1 MLATVPI
8 VIHPVTD
15 ATPGLLD
22 NFIDL
27 FWRVFPEER
36 RYTRHIKEAALAARL
51 GSDRKV
57 YHLWLVEYEGEFAGF
72 RMFNYV
78 RRFHFGFSG
87 FIGFLPQYR
96 GMGLGSSL
104 QTAIMAQLLEDAAQ
118 DGHDDA
124 LGLVGEL
131 DRPSAA
137 TTAEERA
144 VRLQRVNIF
153 RRMGGLILNV
163 DYVEPPLVEGLQVE
177 DPADLIYAKPMPS
190 LLYLIPHD
198 PTLGLD
204 TPTMEQIIR
213 GVYSEAY
220 NLDERSSYMQHAL
233 HSLHFPS
240 GIDYAT
246 V

>member
-8 VIHPVTD
+8 VIHAVTD
-15 ATPGLLD
+15 ATPELLD
-22 NFIDL
+22 TFIDL

-36 RYTRHIKEAALAARL
+36 RYTRHIKEAALAARV
-51 GSDRKV
+51 GSERKV
-57 YHLWLVEYEGEFAGF
+57 YHLWLVEYKGKFAGF

-87 FIGFLPQYR
+87 FIGFLPEYR

-137 TTAEERA
+137 TTPEERA
-144 VRLQRVNIF
+144 IRLQRVEIF

-163 DYVEPPLVEGLQVE
+163 DYVEPPLVQGLEVE
-177 DPADLIYAKPMPS
+177 DPNDLIYAKPMPS
-190 LLYLIPHD
+190 LLYLIPHE
-198 PTLGLD
+198 PNLVLNTA
-204 TPTMEQIIR
+204 MIERIVR
-213 GVYSEAY
+213 GVYLEAY
-220 NLDERSSYMQHAL
+220 NLDESSTYLQNALYSL
-233 HSLHFPS
+233 HSPS

>member
-1 MLATVPI
+1 MSATVPI

-15 ATPGLLD
+15 ATPELLD
-22 NFIDL
+22 TFISL
-27 FWRVFPEER
+27 FWQVFPEER
-36 RYTRHIKEAALAARL
+36 RYTRHIREAALTART
-51 GSDRKV
+51 GSERKV
-57 YHLWLVEYEGEFAGF
+57 YHLWLVEYEGKFAGF

-96 GMGLGSSL
+96 GLGLGSSL
-104 QTAIMAQLLEDAAQ
+104 QTAIMAQLLEDAAL

-144 VRLQRVNIF
+144 VRLQRVEIF

-163 DYVEPPLVEGLQVE
+163 DYIEPPLVEGLQV
-177 DPADLIYAKPMPS
+177 DNPDDLIYAKPMPS
-190 LLYLIPHD
+190 LLYLIPHQ
-198 PTLGLD
+198 PIAMLD
-204 TPTMEQIIR
+204 TGTVERIVR

-220 NLDERSSYMQHAL
+220 YLDEGSSYLQNAL
-233 HSLHFPS
+233 NSLYFPS
-240 GIDYAT
+240 GVDYAT